1 MEKGGNSDFLL
12 LKYLP
17 FARFRTGSIEKTS
30 LFFLRTK
37 QRAKEGKAG
46 RGGGFS
52 RCLNE
57 N

>member
-1 MEKGGNSDFLL
+1 MEKSGNSDFLL

-37 QRAKEGKAG
+37 QRKEKLEEEEV
-46 RGGGFS
+46 FHDV
-52 RCLNE
+52 
-57 N
+57 